1 MPARLEKPATIKVN
15 KSPII
20 VSVDKGNIKC

>member
-1 MPARLEKPATIKVN
+1 MPARLEKPAITKVS